1 MEKVNHPGHYL
12 KQGRKECIEEMIE
25 YFGIEAVK
33 NFCLLNAFKY
43 MYRQENKGGKED
55 IKKAIWYVKK
65 YRELGG
71 DILKIPEKSI
81 KELAADIV
89 E

>member
-33 NFCLLNAFKY
+33 NFCLLNAF
-43 MYRQENKGGKED
+43 
-55 IKKAIWYVKK
+55 
-65 YRELGG
+65 
-71 DILKIPEKSI
+71 
-81 KELAADIV
+81 
-89 E
+89 